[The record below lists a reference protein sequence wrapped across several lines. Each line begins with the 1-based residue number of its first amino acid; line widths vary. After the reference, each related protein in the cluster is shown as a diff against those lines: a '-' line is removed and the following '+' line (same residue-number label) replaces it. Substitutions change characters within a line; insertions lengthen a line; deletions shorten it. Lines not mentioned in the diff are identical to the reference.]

1 MNIEKLQ
8 RLILIDKKY
17 VKGNIK
23 KIISELENLDITTYS
38 DIDDKEYESFIAKT
52 YERFELIKHLLQTKK
67 IESNKKDF
75 IELGKYVQQLGT
87 QIEKYGVDHKDEIEQ
102 LETEKKDD
110 TSKSNFHKQILND
123 IKKDLDET
131 IGDFLNEILED
142 M

>member
-1 MNIEKLQ
+1 M
-8 RLILIDKKY
+8 
-17 VKGNIK
+17 
-23 KIISELENLDITTYS
+23 
-38 DIDDKEYESFIAKT
+38 
-52 YERFELIKHLLQTKK
+52 IKHLLQTKK

-110 TSKSNFHKQILND
+110 TSKSNVHKQILND
-123 IKKDLDET
+123 IIKDLDET
-131 IGDFLNEILED
+131 IDDFLNKILED